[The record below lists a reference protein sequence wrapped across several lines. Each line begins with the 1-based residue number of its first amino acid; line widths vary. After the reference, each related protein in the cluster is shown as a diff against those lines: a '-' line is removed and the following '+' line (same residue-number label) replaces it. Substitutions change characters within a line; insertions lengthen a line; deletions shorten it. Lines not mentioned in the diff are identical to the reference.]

1 MLLYFLINNF
11 QANPHFWTSFFVHN
25 EKRHLHHKI
34 QMSFFHFILLCR
46 GCKIY
51 FPPCIIFCAYISSCT
66 SKHFILCYFTSCL
79 QQNRLPKHLSLSH
92 HPCEPYHRGFLL
104 QEVSQYFSVRNASAD
119 VHQMQ
124 AHTHYRQY
132 I

>member
-11 QANPHFWTSFFVHN
+11 QANPHFCTSFFCIM
-25 EKRHLHHKI
+25 KKDTCTIRYRCLF
-34 QMSFFHFILLCR
+34 SFYIIMPCVQ
-46 GCKIY
+46 IY
-51 FPPCIIFCAYISSCT
+51 FTPCIIFCAYISSCT

-79 QQNRLPKHLSLSH
+79 PQNRLPKHLSLSH

-124 AHTHYRQY
+124 AHTHCRQY